1 MLTGTLESF
10 GLIDV
15 LGVIK
20 KDSKSCILSVEAGY
34 GNYVVV
40 YFKEGNPVFIRF
52 VKKSFMVYLDMDF
65 ESILRKEGVD
75 RRNLTVSLA
84 QNLPSLLGL
93 RSGRFSVTT
102 GFIRYPPD
110 IIPDIKTEKLII
122 SLSRTLS
129 EQEVK
134 RKITDD
140 SLVFEPEDGVQ
151 DIDLSLNDIEKS
163 TLMMVDGKND
173 VLAIESKVLVEE
185 LLKSGNAASGD
196 RVAEIRLNVKRAL
209 YGFLTAGLIRHKLKL
224 KKNENIFDRIIN
236 LLDLRYQKKL
246 EV

>member
-10 GLIDV
+10 GLIDI

-20 KDSKSCILSVEAGY
+20 KDSKSCILSVEAEY
-34 GNYVVV
+34 GNYIVV
-40 YFKEGNPVFIRF
+40 YFKEGHPVFIRF
-52 VKKSFMVYLDMDF
+52 VKKSFMVYLDLDF

-75 RRNLTVSLA
+75 RRNLTVILA
-84 QNLPSLLGL
+84 QKLPSFLKLK
-93 RSGRFSVTT
+93 SGRFSVTT

-110 IIPDIKTEKLII
+110 IASGIKTEKLII
-122 SLSRTLS
+122 SLSRSLS
-129 EQEVK
+129 EEEVR

-140 SLVFEPEDGVQ
+140 SLVFEPDDG
-151 DIDLSLNDIEKS
+151 IESTDLSLNEIEKS

-173 VLAIESKVLVEE
+173 VLNIESKVLVDE
-185 LLKSGNAASGD
+185 LLRSKDIDSQD
-196 RVAEIRLNVKRAL
+196 QIKEIRLNVRRAL

-224 KKNENIFDRIIN
+224 KKSENIFDRIIN